1 MKIKYLILALLPFS
15 IVACQS
21 VTQNSA
27 PMTTISA
34 EKQMNVDKTLT
45 AYTWSYQPKDTPRPI
60 QLNFSENRLSIITG
74 CNNQGGSWKIEN
86 NQLVTSSLVST
97 MKACEPTLMKNE
109 QFSSSLF
116 SDQKNKFELNTS
128 SVESPSLTI
137 TAANG
142 QKYEFKGTMTPETKY
157 QSQGEIIFLEISP
170 ETKQCTGVAPQTCL
184 QVREIKYDDKG
195 IKTQVDK
202 DWTLFYDQIDGYQHR
217 DDQRVIIRVK
227 RYERKNPAADQSKYA
242 YVHDMTVEQEIVKKP

>member
-1 MKIKYLILALLPFS
+1 MKIKYLLLALLPFS

-21 VTQNSA
+21 VQQTLA
-27 PMTTISA
+27 PAVISA
-34 EKQMNVDKTLT
+34 EKQMNANKILP
-45 AYTWSYQPKDTPRPI
+45 AYSWSYQPEGTARPI

-86 NQLVTSSLVST
+86 QQLLTSSLVST
-97 MKACEPTLMKNE
+97 MKACEPALMKNE
-109 QFSSSLF
+109 QFANSLF
-116 SDQKNKFELNTS
+116 SQQSNKFELNTA
-128 SVESPSLTI
+128 SVEQPSLLI

-157 QSQGEIIFLEISP
+157 QSQGEIIFLEIAP
-170 ETKQCTGVAPQTCL
+170 ETKACTGVAPQTCL

-195 IKTQVDK
+195 VKTQVDK
-202 DWTLFYDQIDGYQHR
+202 DWTLFYNQIEGYQHR

-242 YVHDMTVEQEIVKKP
+242 YVHDMTVEQELVKKP